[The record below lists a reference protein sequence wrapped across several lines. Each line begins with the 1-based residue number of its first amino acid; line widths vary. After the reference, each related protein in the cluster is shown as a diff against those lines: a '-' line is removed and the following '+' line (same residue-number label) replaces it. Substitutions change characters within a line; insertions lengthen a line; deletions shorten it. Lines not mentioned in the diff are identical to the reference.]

1 MNVRIALVFP
11 RSDVCMSRIK
21 VVCSIGGLHGG
32 GSERQLIHV
41 LTHLDRSRYEPLLYV
56 VDSNGP
62 LRSLIPDD
70 VPVTAFV
77 ERVRSPKLYLPG
89 RMHALRV
96 RDYASFL
103 KSVRADLSYD
113 RTFLMTL
120 IAAAGA
126 QRAGVPNVSTIVTD
140 PETGFAPV
148 AGRFAW
154 FKRRLLHRLYNKSTQ
169 VLAVSEGVR
178 ESAIRFYGIEPQRI
192 ATHRNGVDITRI
204 SEQAAES
211 VADTWWTAPAD
222 RRVVRVVSAGRL
234 NHEKGF
240 HVLIDAIARARAQRP
255 DWDWRVALLGE
266 GSHRERLQSQI
277 DAAGLRE
284 TVKLP
289 GFVMNAPAWFS
300 SADLFVLASL
310 VEGSPNVLLEA
321 MACGAA
327 VIATDCRSGPAEL
340 LDHGRF
346 GRLVPVENPS
356 ALAAAIVSAANEAG
370 ESRSRAAVARIEVHR
385 QYSIERTVERLEAVF
400 ETAIK

>member
-1 MNVRIALVFP
+1 
-11 RSDVCMSRIK
+11 
-21 VVCSIGGLHGG
+21 
-32 GSERQLIHV
+32 
-41 LTHLDRSRYEPLLYV
+41 
-56 VDSNGP
+56 
-62 LRSLIPDD
+62 
-70 VPVTAFV
+70 
-77 ERVRSPKLYLPG
+77 
-89 RMHALRV
+89 
-96 RDYASFL
+96 
-103 KSVRADLSYD
+103 
-113 RTFLMTL
+113 MTL

-169 VLAVSEGVR
+169 VLAVSDGVR

-192 ATHRNGVDITRI
+192 ATHRNGVDLTRI
-204 SEQAAES
+204 AEQAAEP
-211 VADTWWTAPAD
+211 VADTWWTAPAE

-234 NHEKGF
+234 NHKKGF
-240 HVLIDAIARARAQRP
+240 HVLIDAIARAKAQRP

-266 GSHRERLQSQI
+266 GPHRERLQSQI

-284 TVKLP
+284 NVKLP

-340 LDHGRF
+340 LDHGRL
-346 GRLVPVENPS
+346 GRLVPANDPA
-356 ALAAAIVSAANEAG
+356 ALAAAILRASDHPAEF
-370 ESRSRAAVARIEVHR
+370 RDRAAVARKEVQSNHA
-385 QYSIERTVERLEAVF
+385 VEQSVARLESLFDKSVSQRDRGP
-400 ETAIK
+400 TC